1 MRILISGASGLI
13 GQELVRTLL
22 YDGHQVLQLVRRP
35 ADTSAKTTEFQ
46 WDPDHGAFDS
56 SRLGH
61 IDAAINL
68 GGVPLADKRWSAE
81 RKLLISES
89 RVRSTRLLAQALA
102 SLPSP
107 PSVFISASAVGYYGN
122 RGEEPL
128 TEESGPG
135 DGFLAD
141 TAIRWEEAS
150 DITRSAGI
158 RTVNTRFGLVLSH
171 RGGYIGKVQLIFQ
184 SALGGKIGNG
194 RQWWSWITLQDA
206 INAIS
211 FCIGHEDIEGP
222 VNITAPSPVRNE
234 EMTRAIGKTLHRPT
248 LLTVPSLMLKLMFG
262 QMGEET
268 MLHSQRV
275 YPNKLQDTGFEWI
288 YPELMPAL
296 KHELISARS
305 NRWGSNSWR

>member
-1 MRILISGASGLI
+1 MRILVSGASGLI

-22 YDGHQVLQLVRRP
+22 DDGQQVLQLVRRP
-35 ADTSAKTTEFQ
+35 ANTSAKTTEFQ

-68 GGVPLADKRWSAE
+68 GGVPIADKRWSAE
-81 RKLLISES
+81 RKLQISES
-89 RVRSTRLLAQALA
+89 RVRSTRLIAQALA
-102 SLPSP
+102 SLPDP
-107 PSVFISASAVGYYGN
+107 PAVFICASAVGYYGN

-135 DGFLAD
+135 EGFLAD
-141 TAIRWEEAS
+141 TALRWEEAT
-150 DITRSAGI
+150 DAARAVGI
-158 RTVNTRFGLVLSH
+158 RTINARFGLVLSH
-171 RGGYIGKVQLIFQ
+171 RGGYIGKIQLIFQ
-184 SALGGKIGNG
+184 SALGGKVGNG

-206 INAIS
+206 INALS
-211 FCIGHEDIEGP
+211 FCIANKNLEGP
-222 VNITAPSPVRNE
+222 VNFTSPSPVRNE

-248 LLTVPSLMLKLMFG
+248 WFTVPRPMLKLMFG

-268 MLHSQRV
+268 MLHSQLA
-275 YPNKLQDTGFEWI
+275 YPTKLQDAGFEWN

-296 KHELISARS
+296 QYELISARS
-305 NRWGSNSWR
+305 DRWGSSTWR